1 MSVRDNIGSG
11 GKKIVAGKGSI
22 TQDTRKSRFHV
33 ELGFKPDFVFL
44 IMKRGTTIYTT
55 YWRKGL
61 TYPKNHSLSDRK
73 TNSAYGLEGGTNTID
88 DTGFYLGH
96 PTTTSHDYEYVAG
109 KGIPDDYEWKVM

>member
-11 GKKIVAGKGSI
+11 GKKIIAGNLSI
-22 TQDTRKSRFHV
+22 TLDTKKSRYHV
-33 ELGFKPDFVFL
+33 DLGFRPDFVL
-44 IMKRGTTIYTT
+44 VIAKRGSTVRTT

-61 TYPKNHSLSDRK
+61 TYPKNGSLTDQK

-96 PTTTSHDYEYVAG
+96 PTTTSWDYEYVAG